1 MTTLI
6 PGKNNFTHKV
16 SDNDRKCEFPS
27 ALLEIFE
34 SSLRSSDKIGPA
46 SQKHLTS
53 L

>member
-6 PGKNNFTHKV
+6 LGQNNFTHKV
-16 SDNDRKCEFPS
+16 FDNDCKYEFPS

-34 SSLRSSDKIGPA
+34 SSLRTSDKIGPA
-46 SQKHLTS
+46 SQKHLTF